1 MGISTRGTDGTR
13 PYNFGQGEAISNA
26 PPPNYWAQYLHY
38 VIYSLSFPEQKCSL
52 DLLYKFLLKLHK
64 IAYRGLPVSYNTQ
77 I

>member
-1 MGISTRGTDGTR
+1 MGRVPTILVKGKH
-13 PYNFGQGEAISNA
+13 ISNA